1 MESKSKSAKERRIM
15 LFDKIDTKT
24 AESAIKRIAEINI
37 EDAEFADYCRGGCR
51 SNAVAVLKRGILR
64 RIKIKQ
70 KRI

>member
-1 MESKSKSAKERRIM
+1 MELKSKSAKERRIM

-37 EDAEFADYCRGGCR
+37 EDAEFADYCFGSRAG
-51 SNAVAVLKRGILR
+51 NAVDVLKRGILI